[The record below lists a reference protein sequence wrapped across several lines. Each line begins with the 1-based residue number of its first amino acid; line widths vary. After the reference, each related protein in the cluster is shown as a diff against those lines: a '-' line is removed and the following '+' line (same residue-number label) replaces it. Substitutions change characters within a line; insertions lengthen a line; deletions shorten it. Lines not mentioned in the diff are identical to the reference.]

1 MNTNQ
6 LEILEKEAGSCRK
19 CKLWE
24 TRRNVVFGKG
34 NPRAKIMFIG
44 EAPGFNE
51 DLKGIPFCGK
61 AGGILDEL
69 LSSVNLTRDEIYI
82 TNILKCRPPGNRD
95 PKPEEIEQCTGY
107 LDKQIELINP
117 EVMCCLGRY
126 ALDFMLE
133 KFSFPKSDGIS
144 KVHGKMFS
152 KESLFDQ
159 VNIIAFYHPAV
170 ATYDPGKLELLKK
183 DFEILKGC

>member
-1 MNTNQ
+1 
-6 LEILEKEAGSCRK
+6 
-19 CKLWE
+19 
-24 TRRNVVFGKG
+24 
-34 NPRAKIMFIG
+34 MFIG

-117 EVMCCLGRY
+117 EVMCCLLPFPADQLPNYVRY
-126 ALDFMLE
+126 SALIEYLVY
-133 KFSFPKSDGIS
+133 PHI
-144 KVHGKMFS
+144 
-152 KESLFDQ
+152 
-159 VNIIAFYHPAV
+159 
-170 ATYDPGKLELLKK
+170 KL
-183 DFEILKGC
+183 IV

>member
-6 LEILEKEAGSCRK
+6 LEILEKETGSCRK

-34 NPRAKIMFIG
+34 NPHAKIMFIG

-152 KESLFDQ
+152 KESLFNQ

-183 DFEILKGC
+183 DFEILRGR